1 MVQSKTYESPIEQII
16 KQLEDQ
22 EPPYRVKSI
31 ENDKV
36 KFGFPE
42 ELKMTIREQLQ
53 QATTPIGQNVNN
65 PRIKTAGKPI
75 EETKGTLRLPTSS
88 TIQQAA
94 YWPKKEYLVVSF
106 KSGHTYD
113 YNRVPLVKIVQW
125 EDAAS
130 AGSFFYYNIRMAFPY
145 RKIG

>member
-1 MVQSKTYESPIEQII
+1 MAQKQYKSPIEEII
-16 KQLEDQ
+16 KQLEGE
-22 EPPYRVKSI
+22 EPPYRVRSL

-42 ELKMTIREQLQ
+42 ELKLTIGEQLQ
-53 QATTPIGQNVNN
+53 IYSTPIDGRKPTQPQGQDKFKDSNSNLQL
-65 PRIKTAGKPI
+65 KA
-75 EETKGTLRLPTSS
+75 SS

-113 YNRVPLVKIVQW
+113 YQKVPLLKVLQW
-125 EDAAS
+125 EQAPS
-130 AGSFFYYNIRMAFPY
+130 AGSFFYYNIRMSYSY
-145 RKIG
+145 RKVG